1 MAEFQSKEELYATL
15 SKFVEALGADET
27 FKQRIARAD
36 MTISFIVTDLDAAYT
51 LKLNKGEVVGSEG
64 DEPSALGAIM
74 SSATLDRLLSGKLD
88 GESAYEMGS
97 IRLRGSEWVA
107 QSAAGYVYPMSRIYK
122 QVTGQN

>member
-1 MAEFQSKEELYATL
+1 MAEFQSKEQLYETL
-15 SKFVEALGADET
+15 DKFVTALGEDET

-51 LKLNKGEVVGSEG
+51 VKLNKGEVTGTEG

-74 SSATLDRLLSGKLD
+74 SSGTLDRLLSGKID

-107 QSAAGYVYPMSRIYK
+107 QSAVGYVYPMSRIYK